1 MWYVHIEIC
10 SLFDAHSLVL
20 ELGGHSEEKDVLVK
34 EVSHM
39 GYGGNAVGG
48 IQTVV
53 SARNASLP
61 LPVLLKSPLPCLLPA
76 VAKFLRNRRI
86 LA

>member
-1 MWYVHIEIC
+1 
-10 SLFDAHSLVL
+10 
-20 ELGGHSEEKDVLVK
+20 VLVK

-61 LPVLLKSPLPCLLPA
+61 LPVLLKSSLPCLHIELFEELPHPCCSN
-76 VAKFLRNRRI
+76 LR
-86 LA
+86 APFDF